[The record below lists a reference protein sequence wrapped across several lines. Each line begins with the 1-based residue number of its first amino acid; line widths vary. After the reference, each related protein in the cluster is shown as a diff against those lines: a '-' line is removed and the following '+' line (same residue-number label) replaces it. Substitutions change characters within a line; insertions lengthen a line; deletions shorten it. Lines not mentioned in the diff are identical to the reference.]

1 MEKKIFG
8 ILLLIAGV
16 VGLILSAVY
25 VLNAAGGV
33 RDIKLIAIFG
43 VLGIIFFF
51 SGVGLMRSTK
61 DKS

>member
-16 VGLILSAVY
+16 VGLILAASY

-33 RDIKLIAIFG
+33 RDIKLIAIYG
-43 VLGIIFFF
+43 VLGLIFFF
-51 SGVGLMRSTK
+51 AGVSLIRTTK
-61 DKS
+61 EKS